1 MDDDAQR
8 AQQADEAV
16 DDGFVVE
23 ALAEFDA
30 VGAWVDGAVLVQQS
44 ADQFEPLLHGGVEVL
59 LGDMLVLQYA
69 QSPRRGDNP
78 MAVTVLATE
87 VSRTSKSASLKCRRT

>member
-16 DDGFVVE
+16 YDGFVVE

-30 VGAWVDGAVLVQQS
+30 MGAWVDGAVLVQQS
-44 ADQFEPLLHGGVEVL
+44 ADQLKPLLHGGVEVL
-59 LGDMLVLQYA
+59 LGDVLVA
-69 QSPRRGDNP
+69 I
-78 MAVTVLATE
+78 
-87 VSRTSKSASLKCRRT
+87 